1 MDDGLVLELCKTEN
15 HRRIVLIL
23 VVVENGPVPYCQ
35 ICNDLIEQAILI
47 LVVVENGLVRRMY
60 HFCILWNLGLNP
72 CCSGR
77 WSRTLY
83 IYSYSKHQI
92 CLNPCCSGRWSRT
105 ECFKMFRHLL
115 NSLNPCCSGRWTRT
129 FRTLLEFVMEKSV
142 LILVV
147 VDDGLVL
154 DLIRHY

>member
-1 MDDGLVLELCKTEN
+1 M
-15 HRRIVLIL
+15 
-23 VVVENGPVPYCQ
+23 ENGPVPYCQ

-77 WSRTLY
+77 WSRT
-83 IYSYSKHQI
+83 
-92 CLNPCCSGRWSRT
+92 

-147 VDDGLVL
+147 VEDGLVQL
-154 DLIRHY
+154 DYGNNRSSLISLNPCCSGRWSRTRPYKTLLIINKLKNFTKQILTFVNRK